1 MFCDSYESV
10 SPHLACLFPD
20 PTHNGDLC
28 MHFLFS
34 PTVIDNV
41 MNGFR
46 KEGKA
51 LQQNGSLFFLTRKQT
66 PVSFKKWD
74 LHSFADGFVEWT
86 ITKLTV
92 RQISL
97 QSSQI
102 WKAGNFNLVEWT
114 CRSTQPINWWFP
126 SWSLIKSKKTVE
138 IL

>member
-1 MFCDSYESV
+1 MFCDSYFGESV

-41 MNGFR
+41 MNGFG

-66 PVSFKKWD
+66 PVSFKIHLQMAVWNGQ
-74 LHSFADGFVEWT
+74 SPADSEADFSSVESNM
-86 ITKLTV
+86 KG
-92 RQISL
+92 RQL
-97 QSSQI
+97 
-102 WKAGNFNLVEWT
+102 
-114 CRSTQPINWWFP
+114 
-126 SWSLIKSKKTVE
+126 
-138 IL
+138 